1 MTDENDD
8 RKIVIT
14 PSDENTEKIGKIL
27 ANETCRK
34 ILDVLSNEPLSST
47 QIAEKM
53 GIPLTTVESN
63 IDRMAEVGMI
73 RVHHKQWSP
82 KGRKVNFYEPAEK
95 LILIA
100 PKAKTKTKISQ
111 TLRMFILPTIAVLI
125 LLVGFLTF
133 YEPGDSGAEVKP
145 DSDASRL
152 AAELDFQKTF
162 GGAAGDLGTA
172 AAAPPAPPSD

>member
-1 MTDENDD
+1 MDENDD

-100 PKAKTKTKISQ
+100 PKAKTKTPYKRFRNNKRWGKPTRVLMTS
-111 TLRMFILPTIAVLI
+111 TLSFR
-125 LLVGFLTF
+125 
-133 YEPGDSGAEVKP
+133 
-145 DSDASRL
+145 
-152 AAELDFQKTF
+152 QN
-162 GGAAGDLGTA
+162 
-172 AAAPPAPPSD
+172 PS